1 MIPKD
6 SREAMPIDFQDSAH
20 FESSFPS
27 DICPISL
34 NVSST
39 IVFGINDIRNLA
51 DENITTP
58 SAILYLYCLPQPH
71 SPVNHLLYRHPLRHH
86 GKYYTNLVVGKAY
99 RH

>member
-20 FESSFPS
+20 FESPFLS

-39 IVFGINDIRNLA
+39 IVIGVDDIR
-51 DENITTP
+51 DFTCEYITTP
-58 SAILYLYCLPQPH
+58 SAILNFYRLPQLH
-71 SPVNHLLYRHPLRHH
+71 SPVNYLLYRHSLFHH
-86 GKYYTNLVVGKAY
+86 GMHYTSLVVGKAY